1 MTQKDLA
8 QKGAGQ
14 INAFL
19 EESKLNKAQAK
30 KDEEARIFAQNH
42 PDPTKEE
49 EGLVDPLAMFTPLAS
64 DVVDVDR
71 AIGSALEGDWGGAA
85 LGMVAAVPIVGDAA
99 KAAIKASKKPNKVDA
114 PVNLQKTISEY
125 DATWDKFEEIDDV
138 AEWQATVR
146 KHVSEKRVDNPD
158 VKTPEL
164 EESARQL
171 SELKITRE
179 EHLANV
185 DKYKPVREWTA
196 VPREPSNKT
205 IVFSLNDGQRTKG
218 SFVFG
223 SAAAKSLGV
232 QKSALSIGDNFNGR
246 LDITAYKAYDTWV
259 VAGTSKGLGGTHY
272 AKAIHYKGTDGGP
285 VKFIASQKTGERIG
299 KGEKPKTPYATVSGV
314 IKDLDPDAIRKKA
327 DELLNDPEWIQVGFD
342 PRRQGAFY
350 VRGGENSGMAVLEA
364 DEVIQVGALLLAK
377 KAVLDPT
384 KKNFNQGGLVD
395 AEMETRSFFGGGDS
409 GESPKTM
416 AQDNG
421 IESVVLGK
429 DETLKAAALRTGI
442 PLDSLLKYNMQGEG
456 LKKEEAPTVAMSAED
471 LYANMTPKQK
481 AYFGALKTKKSAGTQ
496 VIEKASEVVSDVKEA
511 FTPKDTG
518 EKGFVEKV
526 GDKLSDVYYSL
537 TADTSTY
544 DDEMRDLNLVEKAE
558 VQVEPETEVKVQTD
572 KILSGDTVGIELT
585 GWSNLAGSESTTLHV
600 DPANIITMG
609 WGVVPDGGVKV
620 NGKLVKPKDF
630 AAHKLTSESNLDK
643 VDTSGA
649 YKRVNGVTYKRS
661 DYTSDEYFS
670 KAIYSGFYASAKSKV
685 KNFDKLTDAGKE
697 VVVDFGYNGGE
708 LFFNF
713 NDTATLVT
721 ELIKPEAERNLKE
734 LTKFTQNFSMQ
745 GVGNTIGVLRRRA
758 VMANKILGSK
768 DQIAYIEQTKLA
780 NKNTI
785 FSMKRADGTEVNKW
799 LKLEK
804 HTVDSPA
811 GMPIVNIEGE
821 RMSKYIAPKS
831 ASVDL
836 TNWAEAIT

>member
-1 MTQKDLA
+1 MGLMTQKA
-8 QKGAGQ
+8 V
-14 INAFL
+14 
-19 EESKLNKAQAK
+19 EESEAQYEFSDDRLNKSLAIA
-30 KDEEARIFAQNH
+30 
-42 PDPTKEE
+42 TKEQDE
-49 EGLVDPLAMFTPLAS
+49 SQESVSSVASANEKAMDEAYWEQEAKGISNPFEIIMPVAS
-64 DVVDVDR
+64 DIVDFDNAV
-71 AIGSALEGDWGGAA
+71 GSAVAGDWED
-85 LGMVAAVPIVGDAA
+85 AV
-99 KAAIKASKKPNKVDA
+99 
-114 PVNLQKTISEY
+114 
-125 DATWDKFEEIDDV
+125 W
-138 AEWQATVR
+138 
-146 KHVSEKRVDNPD
+146 
-158 VKTPEL
+158 
-164 EESARQL
+164 
-171 SELKITRE
+171 
-179 EHLANV
+179 
-185 DKYKPVREWTA
+185 
-196 VPREPSNKT
+196 
-205 IVFSLNDGQRTKG
+205 
-218 SFVFG
+218 
-223 SAAAKSLGV
+223 SAAAAIPLVGTPIVKALKPKKTVKAYKLFRTDPNKPGELFPLFVNAKQSVKQGEWVDAEIGPSSGKKVKS
-232 QKSALSIGDNFNGR
+232 KIGDLAMRPGWHSGD
-246 LDITAYKAYDTWV
+246 LP
-259 VAGTSKGLGGTHY
+259 VATHIGGKTSKGLSAPDY
-272 AKAIHYKGTDGGP
+272 RPDNQVWAEVEMPDD
-285 VKFIASQKTGERIG
+285 VDWQSIATSR
-299 KGEKPKTPYATVSGV
+299 
-314 IKDLDPDAIRKKA
+314 A
-327 DELLNDPEWIQVGFD
+327 D
-342 PRRQGAFY
+342 
-350 VRGGENSGMAVLEA
+350 
-364 DEVIQVGALLLAK
+364 K
-377 KAVLDPT
+377 
-384 KKNFNQGGLVD
+384 KKNGDIIARTAHITDQLPTGGHYRYKTNSNMTGNWIIGGSMKVNKVLSDVDVKKINDAAGVSDLPRIVNEIPKFNQGGLVD
-395 AEMETRSFFGGGDS
+395 NEMETRSFFGGGYS

-456 LKKEEAPTVAMSAED
+456 LKKEKALTVAMSKED
-471 LYANMTPKQK
+471 LYSKMTPKQK
-481 AYFGALKTKKSAGTQ
+481 AYFGALETKKSAGTQ

-708 LFFNF
+708 LFFKF

-836 TNWAEAIT
+836 TNWSETIT

>member
-1 MTQKDLA
+1 MTQKA
-8 QKGAGQ
+8 V
-14 INAFL
+14 
-19 EESKLNKAQAK
+19 EESEAQYEFSDDRLNKSLAIA
-30 KDEEARIFAQNH
+30 
-42 PDPTKEE
+42 TKEQDE
-49 EGLVDPLAMFTPLAS
+49 SQESVSSVASANEKAMDEAYWEQEAKGISNPFEIIMPVAS
-64 DVVDVDR
+64 DIVDFDNAV
-71 AIGSALEGDWGGAA
+71 GSAVAGDWED
-85 LGMVAAVPIVGDAA
+85 AV
-99 KAAIKASKKPNKVDA
+99 
-114 PVNLQKTISEY
+114 
-125 DATWDKFEEIDDV
+125 W
-138 AEWQATVR
+138 
-146 KHVSEKRVDNPD
+146 
-158 VKTPEL
+158 
-164 EESARQL
+164 
-171 SELKITRE
+171 
-179 EHLANV
+179 
-185 DKYKPVREWTA
+185 
-196 VPREPSNKT
+196 
-205 IVFSLNDGQRTKG
+205 
-218 SFVFG
+218 
-223 SAAAKSLGV
+223 SAAAAIPLVGTPIVKALKPKKTVKAYKLFRTDPNKPGELFPLFVNAKQSVKQGEWVDAEIGPSSGKKVKS
-232 QKSALSIGDNFNGR
+232 KIGDLAMRPGWHSGD
-246 LDITAYKAYDTWV
+246 LP
-259 VAGTSKGLGGTHY
+259 VATHIGGKTSKGLSAPDY
-272 AKAIHYKGTDGGP
+272 RPDNQVWAEVEMPDD
-285 VKFIASQKTGERIG
+285 VDWQSIATSR
-299 KGEKPKTPYATVSGV
+299 
-314 IKDLDPDAIRKKA
+314 A
-327 DELLNDPEWIQVGFD
+327 D
-342 PRRQGAFY
+342 
-350 VRGGENSGMAVLEA
+350 
-364 DEVIQVGALLLAK
+364 K
-377 KAVLDPT
+377 
-384 KKNFNQGGLVD
+384 KKNGDIIARTAHITDQLPTGGHYRYKTNSNMTGNWIIGGSMKVNKVLSDVDVKKINDAAGVSDLPRIVNEIPKFNQGGLVD
-395 AEMETRSFFGGGDS
+395 NEMETRSFFGGGYS

-708 LFFNF
+708 LFFKF

>member
-1 MTQKDLA
+1 MSQKDMA
-8 QKGAGQ
+8 QQGSER

-125 DATWDKFEEIDDV
+125 DATWAKFEEIDDV

-205 IVFSLNDGQRTKG
+205 IVFSLKDDQRTKG

-223 SAAAKSLGV
+223 SATAKSLGV

-246 LDITAYKAYDTWV
+246 LDIPAYKAYDTWV

-272 AKAIHYKGTDGGP
+272 AKAIHYQGTDGGP
-285 VKFIASQKTGERIG
+285 VKFIASQKMGERIG
-299 KGEKPKTPYATVSGV
+299 KGEKEKTPYATVSGV

-327 DELLNDPEWIQVGFD
+327 DELLNDPEWTQVGFD

-395 AEMETRSFFGGGDS
+395 AEMETLNFSHGGDV
-409 GESPKTM
+409 GEHPKTM
-416 AQDNG
+416 AQEDRIEYVELGDN
-421 IESVVLGK
+421 
-429 DETLKAAALRTGI
+429 ETLKSAALRVGISQNQLLKWNMTATDEQRKQKRFNIPNSYYEAGGTSKVQKIAPVPAESVESLTAKLNPKRAAYFEALKKKQAGVGTQVKEKLGDVGTGI
-442 PLDSLLKYNMQGEG
+442 VN
-456 LKKEEAPTVAMSAED
+456 ATVAATSELPDVGGEVLDKFKEISSTIKSILFPTSKAVDETVVDETVVDETVVDESAPVVVQMNKMLEENKSEVKVDTTPSFED
-471 LYANMTPKQK
+471 GLFDWFSRSEGTVTATVNGVVTYPYGVEEGKFQGIDREAYKNEDGTYKDREFAIAVWGKHKIKLKENHPQWDSYPLGVREALSSYKWNYGLGKNVVAYAVAAAKEKDPVKQK
-481 AYFGALKTKKSAGTQ
+481 ALFKKSMTAMLDTFGATD
-496 VIEKASEVVSDVKEA
+496 KAKGEGVKGA
-511 FTPKDTG
+511 MTGLVARRANDYNRAAKDLGYPKIAM
-518 EKGFVEKV
+518 
-526 GDKLSDVYYSL
+526 YSL
-537 TADTSTY
+537 SNQKDGTGAVAVY
-544 DDEMRDLNLVEKAE
+544 K
-558 VQVEPETEVKVQTD
+558 D
-572 KILSGDTVGIELT
+572 K
-585 GWSNLAGSESTTLHV
+585 
-600 DPANIITMG
+600 
-609 WGVVPDGGVKV
+609 
-620 NGKLVKPKDF
+620 
-630 AAHKLTSESNLDK
+630 
-643 VDTSGA
+643 
-649 YKRVNGVTYKRS
+649 
-661 DYTSDEYFS
+661 
-670 KAIYSGFYASAKSKV
+670 
-685 KNFDKLTDAGKE
+685 
-697 VVVDFGYNGGE
+697 
-708 LFFNF
+708 
-713 NDTATLVT
+713 
-721 ELIKPEAERNLKE
+721 
-734 LTKFTQNFSMQ
+734 
-745 GVGNTIGVLRRRA
+745 
-758 VMANKILGSK
+758 
-768 DQIAYIEQTKLA
+768 
-780 NKNTI
+780 
-785 FSMKRADGTEVNKW
+785 DGTEISTQKSSY
-799 LKLEK
+799 KI
-804 HTVDSPA
+804 HTDS
-811 GMPIVNIEGE
+811 
-821 RMSKYIAPKS
+821 KS
-831 ASVDL
+831 AKDRKTNKSIVSVDL
-836 TNWAEAIT
+836 TNWSEAIT

>member
-1 MTQKDLA
+1 MTQKA
-8 QKGAGQ
+8 V
-14 INAFL
+14 
-19 EESKLNKAQAK
+19 EESEAQYEFSDDRLNKSLAIA
-30 KDEEARIFAQNH
+30 
-42 PDPTKEE
+42 TKEQDE
-49 EGLVDPLAMFTPLAS
+49 SQESVSSVASANEKAMDEAYWEQEAKGISNPFEIIMPVAS
-64 DVVDVDR
+64 DIVDFDNAV
-71 AIGSALEGDWGGAA
+71 GSAVAGDWED
-85 LGMVAAVPIVGDAA
+85 AV
-99 KAAIKASKKPNKVDA
+99 
-114 PVNLQKTISEY
+114 
-125 DATWDKFEEIDDV
+125 W
-138 AEWQATVR
+138 
-146 KHVSEKRVDNPD
+146 
-158 VKTPEL
+158 
-164 EESARQL
+164 
-171 SELKITRE
+171 
-179 EHLANV
+179 
-185 DKYKPVREWTA
+185 
-196 VPREPSNKT
+196 
-205 IVFSLNDGQRTKG
+205 
-218 SFVFG
+218 
-223 SAAAKSLGV
+223 SAAAAIPLVGTPIVKALKPKKTVKAYKLFRTDPNKPGELFPLFVNAKQSVKQGEWVDAEIGPSSGKKVKS
-232 QKSALSIGDNFNGR
+232 KIGDLAMRPGWHSGD
-246 LDITAYKAYDTWV
+246 LP
-259 VAGTSKGLGGTHY
+259 VATHIGGKTSKGLSAPDY
-272 AKAIHYKGTDGGP
+272 RPDNQVWAEVEMPDD
-285 VKFIASQKTGERIG
+285 VDWQSIATSR
-299 KGEKPKTPYATVSGV
+299 
-314 IKDLDPDAIRKKA
+314 A
-327 DELLNDPEWIQVGFD
+327 D
-342 PRRQGAFY
+342 
-350 VRGGENSGMAVLEA
+350 
-364 DEVIQVGALLLAK
+364 K
-377 KAVLDPT
+377 
-384 KKNFNQGGLVD
+384 KKNGDIIARTAHITDQLPTGGHYRYKTNSNMTGNWIIGGSMKVNKVLSDVDVKKINDAAGVSDLPRIVNEIPKFNQGGLVD
-395 AEMETRSFFGGGDS
+395 NEMETRSFFGGGYS

-471 LYANMTPKQK
+471 LYDNMTPKQK

-708 LFFNF
+708 LFFKF